1 MKKLCKER
9 QEYFKI
15 YQFWLIRA
23 LIVCLLVCTILNKHF
38 ERYKR
43 GCIISHEQPPFL
55 SFIRGINYLELTYVN
70 VVTATLVL
78 GATPQS
84 NAK

>member
-1 MKKLCKER
+1 MPACLYHIK
-9 QEYFKI
+9 Q
-15 YQFWLIRA
+15 A
-23 LIVCLLVCTILNKHF
+23 LT
-38 ERYKR
+38 RYKR